1 MRQLDV
7 TDDAA
12 IAALAA
18 EVSAPDV
25 LLNAAG
31 FVANGTILD
40 CTQKDWDFSFNLNV
54 RSMYRMIQTFL
65 PKMLERGGGSI
76 INIASVAG
84 SVKGIPNRFV
94 YGASKAA
101 VIGLTKSVAI
111 DFIKR
116 GIRCNAVCPG
126 TVDTPSLGDRINAFA
141 DPVQA
146 RTEFI
151 ARQPMGRLGTAEEI
165 AELCVYLASDESRFM
180 TGQTVIIDGGI
191 THLSLDNSYRHERTR
206 RSTKSH
212 ATLRVASVCPAA
224 SLNAIRIVLRV
235 PSRPCGAVFALQQ
248 EKRHETGTLRRRRQ
262 GKAGDPGFGRRASA
276 TCPVW

>member
-1 MRQLDV
+1 VSGRLHGKTAVVTAAAQGIGRAAALAFAREGASVVATDIKLDKLSDLAGTPGIQVRQLDV

-18 EVSAPDV
+18 EVSAPGV

-54 RSMYRMIQTFL
+54 RSMYRIIQTFL

-101 VIGLTKSVAI
+101 VIGLTKAVAI

-146 RTEFI
+146 RADFI

-165 AELCVYLASDESRFM
+165 GEVCVYLASDESRFM

-191 THLSLDNSYRHERTR
+191 T
-206 RSTKSH
+206 
-212 ATLRVASVCPAA
+212 
-224 SLNAIRIVLRV
+224 I
-235 PSRPCGAVFALQQ
+235 
-248 EKRHETGTLRRRRQ
+248 
-262 GKAGDPGFGRRASA
+262 
-276 TCPVW
+276 